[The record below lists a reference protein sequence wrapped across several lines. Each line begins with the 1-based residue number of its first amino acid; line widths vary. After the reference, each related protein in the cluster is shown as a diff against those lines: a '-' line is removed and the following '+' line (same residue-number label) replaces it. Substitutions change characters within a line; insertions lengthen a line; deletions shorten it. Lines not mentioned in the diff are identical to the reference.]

1 MVHDRA
7 RASPPGRRPRFTCS
21 TDPAKV
27 AVPSGCVVIV
37 EGLLLG
43 AVRVVNAAGE
53 AANAESVRVQLGEI
67 ADDGRYF
74 DVWVVADDLA
84 DLESRGKLKLAPAF
98 DWGGSESTPKARIA
112 YVVPR
117 KKQEP
122 TG

>member
-1 MVHDRA
+1 M
-7 RASPPGRRPRFTCS
+7 
-21 TDPAKV
+21 
-27 AVPSGCVVIV
+27 VIV

-53 AANAESVRVQLGEI
+53 AANAENVRVQLGKI

>member
-7 RASPPGRRPRFTCS
+7 RDLAARPKAAIYLLDCPP
-21 TDPAKV
+21 KV
-27 AVPSGCVVIV
+27 ALPSGCVVIV

-53 AANAESVRVQLGEI
+53 AANAESVRIQLGEI

-74 DVWVVADDLA
+74 DVWIVADDLA